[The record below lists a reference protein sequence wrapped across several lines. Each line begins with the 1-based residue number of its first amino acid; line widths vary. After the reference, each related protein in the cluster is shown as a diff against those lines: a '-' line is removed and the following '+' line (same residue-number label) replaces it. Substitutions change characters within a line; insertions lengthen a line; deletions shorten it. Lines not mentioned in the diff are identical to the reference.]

1 MTPGAEQ
8 RGGKLVYPRPAK
20 NEERGGQRGVRLRK
34 ALQEEMMMPLP
45 HQALVL
51 VTDGRKS
58 LFLRNNGDEKQ
69 IDLRTEAHDEREDFK
84 DRELKTDAPGAIG
97 QSAGY
102 SGRVAYDEPDYHQLE
117 EDNWVKDV
125 ADQLRT
131 RALNNDFEA
140 LAIIAPPKALG
151 VLRKELHKEVERRV
165 VLTLNKEM
173 TDRPIDQIEDL
184 LVGEGAPP
192 A

>member
-1 MTPGAEQ
+1 
-8 RGGKLVYPRPAK
+8 
-20 NEERGGQRGVRLRK
+20 
-34 ALQEEMMMPLP
+34 MPLP

-69 IDLRTEAHDEREDFK
+69 IDLRTEAHDEREDRK
-84 DRELKTDAPGAIG
+84 DSDIKTDAPGTIG

-102 SGRVAYDEPDYHQLE
+102 SGRVAYEETDFHQLE

-125 ADQLRT
+125 AGQLRT
-131 RALNNDFEA
+131 RALRNDFDA

-151 VLRKELHKEVERRV
+151 VLRKELHKEVEKRV
-165 VLTLNKEM
+165 VVTLNKEM
-173 TDRPIDQIEDL
+173 TDRPVADIEDL